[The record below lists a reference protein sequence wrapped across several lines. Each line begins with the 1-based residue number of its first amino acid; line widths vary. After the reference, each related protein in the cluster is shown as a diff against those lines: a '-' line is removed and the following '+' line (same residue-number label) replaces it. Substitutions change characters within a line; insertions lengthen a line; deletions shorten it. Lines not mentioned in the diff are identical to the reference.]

1 MKISEVSISRPVFG
15 SMMSLAL
22 VRFGVL
28 GYQRLAVRGDYGNSI
43 SHLLTLPTL
52 QPQRVACSVPER
64 YAGSLKLGQ
73 QVAFQVAALADNSRG
88 SLPPGMFIEARLA
101 TEMRPASVKSTDV
114 VRRPQG
120 VREP

>member
-1 MKISEVSISRPVFG
+1 MKISEVSISRPVFA

-22 VRFGVL
+22 VLFGVL
-28 GYQRLAVRGDYGNSI
+28 GYQRFVSLGDYVNSS
-43 SHLLTLPTL
+43 SHLLT
-52 QPQRVACSVPER
+52 
-64 YAGSLKLGQ
+64 
-73 QVAFQVAALADNSRG
+73 
-88 SLPPGMFIEARLA
+88 LPPGMFIEARLA